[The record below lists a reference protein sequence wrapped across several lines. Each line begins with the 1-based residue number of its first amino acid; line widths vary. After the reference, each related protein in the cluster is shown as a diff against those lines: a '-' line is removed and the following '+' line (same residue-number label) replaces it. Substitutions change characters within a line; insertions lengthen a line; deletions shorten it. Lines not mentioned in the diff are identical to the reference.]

1 MLLVLMMVVRLLI
14 LVVRLIGRTVLRGFS
29 GPTVQLIV
37 LLFVDQVVMQIVA
50 DPMARLSLLVEDLV
64 KCFDFTR
71 VAVRVVVLLLF
82 FAVALALSPLAL
94 PGEQVGLPFL
104 LDLLDLLLRDL
115 DLLGQFDLFF
125 GLRLEEGLGL
135 VSRLVWVSFGL
146 VSICFQFG
154 SFGFDLISICI
165 SVKQKHPPHQS
176 VAFNSIHS
184 HSFSYICV
192 FSPTRCTG
200 QTNRTLRFDS

>member
-1 MLLVLMMVVRLLI
+1 MLIAPGRVVGCLTVRLVGGLLVERVVRLVAVLLAMLLLTMLLVLMMVVRL

-154 SFGFDLISICI
+154 FVWF
-165 SVKQKHPPHQS
+165 
-176 VAFNSIHS
+176 
-184 HSFSYICV
+184 
-192 FSPTRCTG
+192 
-200 QTNRTLRFDS
+200 

>member
-1 MLLVLMMVVRLLI
+1 MLIAPGRVVGCLTVRLVGGLLVERVVRLVAVLLAMLLLTMLLVLMMVVRLLI

-135 VSRLVWVSFGL
+135 VSRLVWFS
-146 VSICFQFG
+146 
-154 SFGFDLISICI
+154 FDLLSIWF
-165 SVKQKHPPHQS
+165 VW
-176 VAFNSIHS
+176 F
-184 HSFSYICV
+184 
-192 FSPTRCTG
+192 
-200 QTNRTLRFDS
+200 